1 MSNNDIRQED
11 RRVSNKP
18 NNDKDTEILVEFS
31 TAEGLSPVVLFTHK
45 KQPELAENQTKR

>member
-1 MSNNDIRQED
+1 MSNNVIRQKD
-11 RRVSNKP
+11 RQVSDKP

-31 TAEGLSPVVLFTHK
+31 TEEGLSQVVLFTHK